1 MRIQSY
7 FLVPAVSLPLHMK
20 GGRVQR
26 WSRMAWN
33 WKGMANTPM
42 MTSASARLAMYLP
55 IVMIV
60 MIVMT
65 VMMVL
70 RMYML
75 VTVRSLRKM
84 TMYMTRLFPMTAT
97 MEVTT
102 YREMKNTVKI
112 TGNSYSGSSS
122 LKHSLLL
129 T

>member
-42 MTSASARLAMYLP
+42 MTSASARLAMSLP

>member
-1 MRIQSY
+1 M
-7 FLVPAVSLPLHMK
+7 SLPLHMK

>member
-55 IVMIV
+55 IVT
-60 MIVMT
+60 IVMT

>member
-1 MRIQSY
+1 MT
-7 FLVPAVSLPLHMK
+7 LPLHMK

-42 MTSASARLAMYLP
+42 ITSASARLAMYLP

-60 MIVMT
+60 MTVMT

>member
-26 WSRMAWN
+26 WRRMAWN

-55 IVMIV
+55 IVTIV

>member
-26 WSRMAWN
+26 WRRMAWN

-97 MEVTT
+97 MEVAT

-122 LKHSLLL
+122 LQHSLLL